1 MWQEMT
7 QDAASAATASPSLW
21 RNRPYV
27 LLMSG
32 KTRSADH
39 LSRTDSSG
47 LSSTAAAT
55 TASPRQPG
63 RPRHP
68 PTTAAAATAAP
79 LASAA
84 RSVRLAV
91 SRTPASSSSRRAHT
105 PRPSLT
111 EYPEPFWRPG
121 GVNAAAWDG
130 RLPNTYSLLARRA
143 AGTCGVP
150 EVCSELDL
158 RRYADHGH
166 QE

>member
-32 KTRSADH
+32 KTRPADH

-68 PTTAAAATAAP
+68 LRPTYNSGGRDGGTAGLGGP
-79 LASAA
+79 LGPLGGQPDAGQFLQQA
-84 RSVRLAV
+84 RSHAT
-91 SRTPASSSSRRAHT
+91 SAPS
-105 PRPSLT
+105 PRETL
-111 EYPEPFWRPG
+111 W
-121 GVNAAAWDG
+121 
-130 RLPNTYSLLARRA
+130 
-143 AGTCGVP
+143 
-150 EVCSELDL
+150 
-158 RRYADHGH
+158 
-166 QE
+166 